1 MRDDTPS
8 CPEPTFA
15 EKLSLPRQIVK
26 PEWIDYNGHMNVSY
40 YTMAF
45 DNAFDMLLED
55 WLGIGESF
63 VRRSRLGPMSLQMQT
78 CYLGELLEGEAFH
91 VDVTMLDC
99 DAKRMHI
106 FGEMISGRTGG
117 LAATF
122 EGLSMCVDLETRRP
136 HSYPDWA
143 QARMAAMKAAQ
154 AGVPRPRQVGQA
166 IGIRRAVGQRA
177 GRRAKK

>member
-1 MRDDTPS
+1 MRDDAPS
-8 CPEPTFA
+8 CPEPVFA
-15 EKLSLPRQIVK
+15 AAKLSLPRQIVR

-45 DNAFDMLLED
+45 DRAFDMLLED
-55 WLGIGESF
+55 WIGIGESF

-99 DAKRMHI
+99 DAKRMHL
-106 FGEMISGRTGG
+106 FGEMVAQADGR

-136 HSYPDWA
+136 HPYPDWA
-143 QARMAAMKAAQ
+143 QARMAAMVAAQ
-154 AGVPRPRQVGQA
+154 AMLPRPAQAGQP
-166 IGIRRAVGQRA
+166 IGIRRR
-177 GRRAKK
+177 